1 MITSFDKY
9 SIMDCVEDCL
19 RTTRCRSIN
28 YYQGAHFCQTNFEN
42 RTTVPELYIAK
53 PGWIYTD
60 IEDWDKKIA
69 GACSRSSCRINEKCI
84 PQPFDQFTCVISD
97 CGVPKG
103 DSYSMEH
110 VREWDAIGISR
121 GIHITCAD
129 KHNQLGSERF
139 VCRSNGTW
147 RADLS
152 CPEKYNECDGNW
164 MSYKGHYYILNQT
177 KLSQPDAM
185 SECKKC
191 DSFLV
196 EIDDEGENKWIEEH
210 LLKDRGVPQN
220 GFVMHAMHCWIS
232 MAEYSSNMAL
242 MNVRHEQRA
251 F

>member
-9 SIMDCVEDCL
+9 SILDCVEDCL

-28 YYQGAHFCQTNFEN
+28 YCQGAHFCQTNFEN
-42 RTTVPELYIAK
+42 RTSVPELYIEK

-103 DSYSMEH
+103 EGFSMEH
-110 VREWDAIGISR
+110 VREWDAIGITR
-121 GIHITCAD
+121 RMQITCAD

-147 RADLS
+147 RSDLS
-152 CPEKYNECDGNW
+152 CPENFGTIFFGN
-164 MSYKGHYYILNQT
+164 
-177 KLSQPDAM
+177 
-185 SECKKC
+185 
-191 DSFLV
+191 SFC
-196 EIDDEGENKWIEEH
+196 
-210 LLKDRGVPQN
+210 
-220 GFVMHAMHCWIS
+220 AYTIS
-232 MAEYSSNMAL
+232 
-242 MNVRHEQRA
+242 VKV
-251 F
+251 